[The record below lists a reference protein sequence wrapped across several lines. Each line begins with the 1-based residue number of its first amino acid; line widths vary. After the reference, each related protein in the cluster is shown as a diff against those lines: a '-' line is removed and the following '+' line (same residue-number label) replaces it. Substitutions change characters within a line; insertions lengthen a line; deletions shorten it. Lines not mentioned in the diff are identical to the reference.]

1 MMVRKAVIP
10 TAGFGTRFLPVTR
23 SVPKNMLPVW
33 DRPSIHLTV
42 EEAVRAGIEH
52 VILVLAHGQEAISH
66 YFDRLTELEQALES
80 KGSVEML
87 RQMVEISRMVEISC
101 VYQKRQL
108 GPGHAVLTARA
119 IVGNDP
125 FAVLFPDDL
134 IFSAAPTIAR
144 MVDLFIERRSPVIA
158 VSEAP
163 DETIPAKGIV
173 DARQVEDR
181 VLEIVGLVEK
191 PALEDAPSN
200 LGIVGRYVLPPEVFD
215 ALDSTRPSAGG
226 EIWLTDAIAS
236 LLPTGKAYAYRFPGV
251 HFDVGTPEGLL
262 RASVHVA
269 LQQEDRAP
277 GLREWLRQQIDR

>member
-1 MMVRKAVIP
+1 MVRKAVIP

-52 VILVLAHGQEAISH
+52 VIFVLSHGQEAIGR
-66 YFDRLTELEQALES
+66 YFARLPELEQALES
-80 KGSVEML
+80 RGAREVLRRMIDISEMT
-87 RQMVEISRMVEISC
+87 EISY
-101 VYQKRQL
+101 VYQERQL
-108 GPGHAVLTARA
+108 GPGHAILTARDA
-119 IVGNDP
+119 VGDEP

-144 MVDLFIERRSPVIA
+144 MMDLFAERRSAVIA
-158 VSEAP
+158 VAEAS
-163 DETIPAKGIV
+163 DEAVPSKGIV
-173 DARQVEDR
+173 DARQVDDR
-181 VLEIVGLVEK
+181 LLEIVGLVEK

-215 ALDSTRPSAGG
+215 ALESVRPGAGG
-226 EIWLTDAIAS
+226 EIWLTDAIAA
-236 LLPTGKAYAYRFPGV
+236 LLPTRKTYAYRFPGV

-262 RASVHVA
+262 RASVHTA
-269 LQQEDRAP
+269 LQEDRAP

>member
-1 MMVRKAVIP
+1 MTVRKAVVP

-33 DRPSIHLTV
+33 DRPGIHLTV
-42 EEAVRAGIEH
+42 EEAVGAGIEH
-52 VILVLAHGQEAISH
+52 VIFVLAHGQEAISH
-66 YFDRLTELEQALES
+66 YFDRLPELEQALES
-80 KGSVEML
+80 RGSCDTL
-87 RQMVEISRMVEISC
+87 RQMVQISGMAEISYVH
-101 VYQKRQL
+101 QKLPL

-119 IVGNDP
+119 AVGDEP

-144 MVDLFIERRSPVIA
+144 MVDLFNERRSAVIA
-158 VSEAP
+158 VAEAS

-173 DARQVEDR
+173 DAREVEDR

-191 PALEDAPSN
+191 PALEEAPSN

-215 ALDSTRPSAGG
+215 ALDSTRPGAGG
-226 EIWLTDAIAS
+226 EIWLTDAIAA

-262 RASVHVA
+262 RASVHAA

-277 GLREWLRQQIDR
+277 DFREWLRRQIDR